1 MFVDIYTTNKKYNI
15 IYADPPW
22 HYKVWS
28 KKGEGRSAE
37 SHYKTM
43 EQQSIEALRGEI
55 KHITDDNAILFI
67 WTTFPCLLESLEVIK
82 SWGFE
87 YKTCR
92 LLLDKDKQKKRNTF
106 LGDGILDKSKRRNM
120 SNSNKRKHQ
129 KSKQSSASDNYVA
142 NTGA

>member
-1 MFVDIYTTNKKYNI
+1 MFVDIYNTDRKYNI

-22 HYKVWS
+22 SYKVWN
-28 KKGEGRSAE
+28 KKGKNRTAKT
-37 SHYKTM
+37 YYNTM
-43 EQQSIEALRGEI
+43 ELGSIEALGGKN

-120 SNSNKRKHQ
+120 PNSNKRKH
-129 KSKQSSASDNYVA
+129 
-142 NTGA
+142 